1 MPEDKRVDIVASLM
15 IDGAIHDLPVEVKGQ
30 WHKDIWTAA
39 VTQLNDR
46 YTRYVNARG
55 RGVYLVLWFGK
66 VAKKNLSNRA
76 DKQPLPT
83 TPQELQKMLSSDL
96 PKELRNRIEVLVL
109 DVSKPSSA

>member
-15 IDGAIHDLPVEVKGQ
+15 LEGATSDLPVEVKGQ

-39 VTQLNDR
+39 VTQLDKR

-66 VAKKNLSNRA
+66 VKGKNLPRRA
-76 DKQPLPT
+76 DRQALPA
-83 TPQELQKMLSSDL
+83 TPQELQGTLCADL
-96 PKELRNRIEVLVL
+96 PEESKNRIEVVVL
-109 DVSKPSSA
+109 DVSKPSST